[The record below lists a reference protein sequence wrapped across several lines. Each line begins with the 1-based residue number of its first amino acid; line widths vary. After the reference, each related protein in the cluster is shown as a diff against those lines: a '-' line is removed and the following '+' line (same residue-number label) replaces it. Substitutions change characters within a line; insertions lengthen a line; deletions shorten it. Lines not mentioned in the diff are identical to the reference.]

1 MTAVL
6 RSAGARLAVLL
17 GLVATLGL
25 LFVGSAQ
32 AQSDDNCYPLPV
44 DGCEEPE
51 VQPSVID
58 NPPNN
63 PAPEP
68 TNGENPAPEPT
79 NGENPAPSPSATTPQ
94 TDPTLAQTGLES
106 STIAFIAVGLVVV
119 GAGAIALGRKR
130 ETADA

>member
-25 LFVGSAQ
+25 LFVGAAQ
-32 AQSDDNCYPLPV
+32 AQSSDDCYPLPA

-51 VQPSVID
+51 VEPSVVE
-58 NPPNN
+58 NPPTN

-68 TNGENPAPEPT
+68 TNGT
-79 NGENPAPSPSATTPQ
+79 TDPAPSPTATTPQ